1 MQIRYRDT
9 THPDIELHDWYYLK
23 IPGTQVDAEIRRHEL
38 ENDGWEVELVGEID
52 PNDVEWFTGKHK
64 RF

>member
-38 ENDGWEVELVGEID
+38 ENDGWEVEFVNE
-52 PNDVEWFTGKHK
+52 
-64 RF
+64 